1 MFEFGKT
8 FNMKSV
14 WIWITN
20 LKPYYVFNM
29 KSVWIVSIS
38 KGRSLLVFL
47 RSGMH
52 FLAVG
57 SNIRI
62 VALSA
67 SLGNAKDEAYFMSY
81 WNLTK
86 QQIDETQ
93 IRYHCFLVSWI
104 WKGTCL
110 RNHGSEKGHVLE
122 IMDLKRDMSWKSWIW
137 KGTTDWC
144 TCNMRG
150 NDSSSKKTT
159 ASDDES
165 MPPHIRSCTY
175 VVQKSCSQSYPC
187 VLPKWW
193 MWEVYS
199 PASLI

>member
-67 SLGNAKDEAYFMSY
+67 SLTLPYESTTAYDENNRLMKHRSLFS
-81 WNLTK
+81 
-86 QQIDETQ
+86 
-93 IRYHCFLVSWI
+93 S
-104 WKGTCL
+104 
-110 RNHGSEKGHVLE
+110 
-122 IMDLKRDMSWKSWIW
+122 IMDLKRDMSWKSRFLRWGVFQVIL
-137 KGTTDWC
+137 KPDKTTDWRNTDHC
-144 TCNMRG
+144 FLV
-150 NDSSSKKTT
+150 S
-159 ASDDES
+159 
-165 MPPHIRSCTY
+165 
-175 VVQKSCSQSYPC
+175 
-187 VLPKWW
+187 
-193 MWEVYS
+193 
-199 PASLI
+199 